1 MTFASLQPEAQRIC
15 RLVMDETARSMA
27 GQHGFSLYL
36 VGSRATG
43 EAWPRSDFDFVIDAG
58 EALPGLVINPLRENL
73 ELLPIGYGIDLVDWH
88 QCSAAFRELAGPQRI
103 ELADC

>member
-15 RLVMDETARSMA
+15 RLVMDETARSMT
-27 GQHGFSLYL
+27 GQRGFSLYL

-73 ELLPIGYGIDLVDWH
+73 ERLPIPYGIDLVDWH
-88 QCSAAFRELAGPQRI
+88 CCSDAFRELAGPQRVA
-103 ELADC
+103 LAG